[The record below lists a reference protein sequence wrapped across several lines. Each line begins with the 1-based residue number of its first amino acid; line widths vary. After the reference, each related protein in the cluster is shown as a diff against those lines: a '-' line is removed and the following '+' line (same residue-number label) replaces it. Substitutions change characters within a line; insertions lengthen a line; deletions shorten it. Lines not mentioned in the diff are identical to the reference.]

1 VPLNLNVNDIDPY
14 ETSLG
19 RESRFGTMSSEIDL
33 RPNPFDKGGL
43 NNPEFQVNSAERRS
57 KFDASKFTWWNIPS
71 WASILRF
78 IVIDITFRNRIKNNG
93 GCISILVDMSHWR
106 RRIRTNL

>member
-57 KFDASKFTWWNIPS
+57 KFDASKFTYKGMRQGS
-71 WASILRF
+71 DLSTEYASLYHTPPF
-78 IVIDITFRNRIKNNG
+78 SSPPVF
-93 GCISILVDMSHWR
+93 HY
-106 RRIRTNL
+106 